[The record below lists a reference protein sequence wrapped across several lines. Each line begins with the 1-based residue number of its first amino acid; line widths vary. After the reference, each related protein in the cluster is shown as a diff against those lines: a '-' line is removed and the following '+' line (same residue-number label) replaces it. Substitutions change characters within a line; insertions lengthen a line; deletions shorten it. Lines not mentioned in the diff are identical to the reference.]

1 VVVYEQGITYPV
13 KVMVAERE
21 EFKHLTHW
29 STFCRNTGPEG
40 FCFLIKKEKGDRLL
54 FKVKG

>member
-1 VVVYEQGITYPV
+1 MGACVVAYEQGITYPV

-40 FCFLIKKEKGDRLL
+40 YCFLIKKGGQAT
-54 FKVKG
+54 F

>member
-1 VVVYEQGITYPV
+1 VVAYEQGITYPV

-29 STFCRNTGPEG
+29 STFCRNTGLEG
-40 FCFLIKKEKGDRLL
+40 FCFLNRSWGQVFTFDI
-54 FKVKG
+54 FS